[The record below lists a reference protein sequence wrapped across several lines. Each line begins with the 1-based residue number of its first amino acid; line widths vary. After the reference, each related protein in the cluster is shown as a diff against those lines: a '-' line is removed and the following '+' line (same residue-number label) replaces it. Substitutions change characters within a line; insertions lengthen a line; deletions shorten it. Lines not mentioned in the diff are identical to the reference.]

1 MALFA
6 YQWLGRG
13 VTGIVLV
20 RWTGLDKTSMLGDP
34 RAFPMARNNEEPP
47 VNDRST
53 PRRRTAGEA
62 TALLIAL
69 DGLFSPVVV
78 DVMDVSAGG
87 VGILLPQH
95 LTLAVGA
102 QVALQ
107 LPV

>member
-1 MALFA
+1 
-6 YQWLGRG
+6 
-13 VTGIVLV
+13 
-20 RWTGLDKTSMLGDP
+20 
-34 RAFPMARNNEEPP
+34 MARNNEELP

-78 DVMDVSAGG
+78 DVMDVSSGG

-95 LTLAVGA
+95 LTLAVGT

-107 LPV
+107 LPVKPSGHRLYRMEVRWLKSGELFASAGLAFL